1 MPRHKKIR
9 RNRSRFLVFNVLKM
23 TFFIPLTILFLT
35 GLDGPA
41 MRDALER
48 SFDSFSGRATGGT
61 LWMLLLLFNILI
73 YFFLKPVFL
82 FNRECRHTAAPDRFM
97 RKKAAIIYNWLLPFV
112 IFLSIA
118 FFLTGAGLQYGN
130 MIGSMKDSGT
140 TVPFLVRILESVS
153 TGFFTGVI
161 LYLNLENLLFPAK
174 KLIFT
179 DQCEVHQKYSSFYT
193 KLILSMT
200 AIVFFLFFQIFNS
213 LASFYLIGSAENID
227 LISQDKFW
235 EGADLFRMTGEHE
248 GLQDLIRVLFA
259 KIILFCFYVFHILRQ
274 IKKTFKNPLDTVRE
288 KLEALNTDVPELS
301 RQIDIVNNDEF
312 SAIYSEINKLI
323 DKQNL
328 LLKSSEEKLEKIVE
342 YAADPIISFHENGE
356 IHVFNPAAEE
366 FFGYGA
372 DEMTDVNMI
381 DLIAL
386 PDSVRETCRT
396 DSKSFT
402 DYIINRDRKIKRF
415 TGVHKSGKALPFE
428 ANVSISETSHGL
440 HFTAIIRDVAGQ
452 IEFEET
458 LKEARVQAENANRMK
473 SEFLANMSHELR
485 TPLNAVLGFTQ
496 LLSTDKNLTDGQL
509 EKINTISRSGEHLLA
524 LINDILDISKIE
536 SGKTEVH
543 ETVFDLNRFVED
555 LKDMFIL
562 KCKSKGLSFYV
573 EYAGDIPP
581 YVIGDLGK
589 LRQIM
594 INIIGNAV
602 KFTSEGGISIL
613 VGEEK
618 GRIRFSVNDTGKG
631 IPSEEIG
638 RILQPFMQSSNVDH
652 EGGTGLGLAIT
663 NSFINLLG
671 GKLDIQSEAGSGSTF
686 SFDLPLKVSEE
697 APEEEVSLGKVLAV
711 KGNRVVKALIVDD
724 KVNNRLILKTMLENV
739 GFITMEAQN
748 GQEAVERTVEFD
760 PAMIFMDI
768 KMPVMDGYEAVGIIK
783 NTEQGKKITIF
794 ALTASAFRHD
804 EQKIFQSGFDG
815 FLPKPFKLESLYKII
830 ADKTDVDFEYDKA
843 APGEAVKQADP
854 DKLDFDRIAGL
865 LTEEE
870 LQALDDIILI
880 NDFTALKKQASAFAD
895 RDGLAD
901 LVAILIRYA
910 DNFNDAGLENLI
922 EEIRNRKNG

>member
-1 MPRHKKIR
+1 
-9 RNRSRFLVFNVLKM
+9 M
-23 TFFIPLTILFLT
+23 TFFVPLTILFLT
-35 GLDGPA
+35 GMDGPA
-41 MRDALER
+41 IQDALAR
-48 SFDSFSGRATGGT
+48 SVGTLSGKDTGGAV
-61 LWMLLLLFNILI
+61 WMLLIAFNILI

-82 FNRECRHTAAPDRFM
+82 FNRECRHTVAPDREM
-97 RKKAAIIYNWLLPFV
+97 RKKAAKIYSLLLPFV
-112 IFLSIA
+112 VLLSIG
-118 FFLTGAGLQYGN
+118 FFSTGAGLQYGSL
-130 MIGSMKDSGT
+130 IGTMKESGT
-140 TVPFLVRILESVS
+140 PVPFLVRILESVS

-161 LYLNLENLLFPAK
+161 LFLNLENLLFPAK

-193 KLILSMT
+193 KLLLSMT
-200 AIVFFLFFQIFNS
+200 AIVFFLFFQIFDS

-227 LISQDKFW
+227 LIDKDAFM
-235 EGADLFRMTGEHE
+235 EGADLFRMSGEHE

-274 IKKTFKNPLDTVRE
+274 IKKTFKNPLDTVLE
-288 KLEALNTDVPELS
+288 KLEALNSDAPELS
-301 RQIDIVNNDEF
+301 HEIDIVNNDEF
-312 SAIYSEINKLI
+312 TSIYSEINKLI
-323 DKQNL
+323 DKQNA

-342 YAADPIISFHENGE
+342 HAADPIISFHENGD
-356 IHVFNPAAEE
+356 IHVFNPAAED
-366 FFGYGA
+366 FFGYAESEIEG
-372 DEMTDVNMI
+372 VNMM
-381 DLIAL
+381 DLIDF
-386 PDSVRETCRT
+386 PDAIREECRL
-396 DSKSFT
+396 DRKPFI
-402 DYIINRDRKIKRF
+402 DYIINSDRKIKRF
-415 TGVHKSGKALPFE
+415 TGVHKNGKLLPME
-428 ANVSISETSHGL
+428 ANVSISETSHGP

-536 SGKTEVH
+536 SGKTEMH

-638 RILQPFMQSSNVDH
+638 KILQPFMQSSNVDH

-663 NSFINLLG
+663 NSFINLMG
-671 GKLDIQSEAGSGSTF
+671 GKLEIKSEAGSGSTF
-686 SFDLPLKVSEE
+686 SFSLPLKVSEE
-697 APEEEVSLGKVLAV
+697 APEEESSLGKVLSI
-711 KGNRVVKALIVDD
+711 KDNRAVKALIVDD

-739 GFITMEAQN
+739 GFITMEAEN
-748 GQEAVERTVEFD
+748 GLQAVERTVEFD

-768 KMPVMDGYEAVGIIK
+768 KMPVMDGYKAVGKIK
-783 NTEQGKKITIF
+783 ATEQGKGITIF

-804 EQKIFQSGFDG
+804 EQKIFESGFDG

-830 ADKTDVDFEYDKA
+830 ADKTDVEFEYENA
-843 APGEAVKQADP
+843 LPEEVVKKADP
-854 DKLDFDRIAGL
+854 EKLDFGRIAGL
-865 LTEEE
+865 LSEEE
-870 LQALDDIILI
+870 LQALDDTILI
-880 NDFTALKKQASAFAD
+880 NDFTALKEQASGFTD
-895 RDGLAD
+895 RKELSDFI
-901 LVAILIRYA
+901 AILNRYA